1 MTDLHQF
8 VRIEFNRFKAF
19 KIFSLEL
26 RHFNI
31 LVGPNNAGKSTILA
45 AFRILA
51 AAMRKAAAKKAV
63 VVQGPQGTAFGY
75 NIDLSQISIAE
86 ENLFFNY
93 DSAESA
99 QVKFTLSNHNT
110 LTLYFPEQGLCL
122 LLPDAGGKHV
132 STPSTFKSY
141 FNCQIGFV
149 PILGPVEHHEPLYEK
164 EAARLALFN
173 YRAARNFRN
182 IWYHF
187 PERFDEFRSAILE
200 TWPGMD
206 IERPEIDI
214 SHGKARLYMYCPEER
229 IPRELFW
236 SRFGFQVWCQMLTH
250 LIQSKE
256 ASLFL
261 IDEPDIYLHSE
272 LQRHLLMLLRNLGPD
287 ILLATH
293 STEIITEAET
303 DEILL
308 VNKTRRS
315 ARRIKSPTEIE
326 EVFSS
331 LGSNMN
337 PILTQLAKTRRALF
351 VEGKDFQVIGKFARK
366 LGAITL
372 GNRTD
377 FAVIPVE
384 GFNPERVRN
393 LKAGI
398 EVTLGVKIVSS
409 VILDRDYRCD
419 DECAALGLECKE
431 YCDYVII
438 HKCKEVEN
446 FLLVPNAIDRA
457 AAQRIADRAR
467 RLGEPSAYEGSALDM
482 LEKFASEK
490 KSYVASQ
497 LITYRRHFERA
508 RKAGLHDATLVEM
521 ALTSFEKQ
529 WAEPST
535 RLAMISGKDAIS
547 SVNKQLQEK
556 YGINITESSIIDAMR
571 PAEISPE
578 MKELIHVLGEF
589 AAKRPGM

>member
-1 MTDLHQF
+1 MTDLHQYAR
-8 VRIEFNRFKAF
+8 VEFSRFKAF
-19 KIFSLEL
+19 KTFSLEL

-51 AAMRKAAAKKAV
+51 AAMRKAAAKKAAL
-63 VVQGPQGTAFGY
+63 VQGPQGAALGHD
-75 NIDLSQISIAE
+75 IDLSQISVAE

-93 DSAESA
+93 DSSEPA
-99 QVKFTLSNHNT
+99 QVKFTLSNRNT
-110 LTLYFPEQGLCL
+110 LTLYFPDQGSCMPLS
-122 LLPDAGGKHV
+122 DAEGKHV
-132 STPSTFKSY
+132 STPSNFKAH
-141 FNCQIGFV
+141 FNCPIGFV

-182 IWYHF
+182 IWYHYQ
-187 PERFDEFRSAILE
+187 ERFDEFRSAILE

-206 IERPEIDI
+206 IERPQIDI
-214 SHGKARLYMYCPEER
+214 SHGKARLYMFCPEER

-236 SRFGFQVWCQMLTH
+236 SGFGFQVWCQMLTY

-256 ASLFL
+256 VSLFL

-272 LQRHLLMLLRNLGPD
+272 LQRQLLVLLRNLGPD

-303 DEILL
+303 DEIILI
-308 VNKTRRS
+308 NKTKRS
-315 ARRIKSPTEIE
+315 ARRIKSPSEIE
-326 EVFSS
+326 EVFNS

-366 LGAITL
+366 LGAIAL

-377 FAVIPVE
+377 FAVISVE

-393 LKAGI
+393 LKAGM
-398 EVTLGVKIVSS
+398 EVTLGVKIVSC

-419 DECAALGLECKE
+419 DECAAISLECKK
-431 YCDYVII
+431 YCDFVIV

-446 FLLVPNAIDRA
+446 FLLVPDAIDRA

-467 RLGEPSAYEGSALDM
+467 RLGEPAAYEASALDM
-482 LEKFASEK
+482 LERFASEK

-497 LITYRRHFERA
+497 LITYRRQFERA
-508 RKAGLHDATLVEM
+508 RRLGLHDATLVEM
-521 ALTSFEKQ
+521 ALATFEKQ
-529 WAEPST
+529 WAEPAT
-535 RLAMISGKDAIS
+535 RLTMIPGKDAIS
-547 SVNKQLQEK
+547 SINKQLRDK
-556 YGINITESSIIDAMR
+556 YGINVTESAIIDVMR
-571 PAEISPE
+571 PTEIPAE
-578 MKELIHVLGEF
+578 MKALIQMLSEF
-589 AAKRPGM
+589 SAKRPSM